1 VKDGDCAQEQARPPR
16 QWGFGRR
23 RRRRIQRRHIAFA
36 SRLVEFW
43 LPRVRSRMADKETIA
58 FPKKKLV

>member
-1 VKDGDCAQEQARPPR
+1 
-16 QWGFGRR
+16 
-23 RRRRIQRRHIAFA
+23 
-36 SRLVEFW
+36 VEFW